1 MPNKVPFQLSKRAR
15 FCPKVLLTIHM
26 LPCIHIPAINVRDL
40 EKTYDDL
47 NLATNLKCN
56 FIGQR
61 CISRYFNSNNQM
73 QAVAECNNRIG
84 SDIDRFIYAFIA
96 NRAQNDSSPYRTEK
110 NHKEQ
115 LAKVPSPILSNT
127 KCLLALEHPSWACR
141 VPELAMHLSRGSQ

>member
-40 EKTYDDL
+40 EKTYDDV

-61 CISRYFNSNNQM
+61 CISRYFNSNDQM
-73 QAVAECNNRIG
+73 QAATIELVVI
-84 SDIDRFIYAFIA
+84 SIDLF
-96 NRAQNDSSPYRTEK
+96 T
-110 NHKEQ
+110 
-115 LAKVPSPILSNT
+115 LLSN
-127 KCLLALEHPSWACR
+127 KSSAE
-141 VPELAMHLSRGSQ
+141 